1 MLLRRFLHKLSIF
14 LQLCWAFF
22 PGILL
27 LIIAYVFF
35 SNLLQGKDILIT
47 GLRSKLT
54 GLLFTIALFFWVLV
68 TWYTSRLIAYNNDKL
83 FRISKDGLYHT
94 PRVLGYA
101 CFTVLIIALTL
112 LVNPIK
118 NIYAIHL
125 GILFVSTI
133 VYLKL
138 HPIFEKIKNAKN
150 RSTLLNI
157 RYLLWILFFVIVTTM
172 IYIHTITSYI
182 LGLALIQIGYLFL
195 VITRRKISE
204 TEMGKDNSMKLP
216 LSGRLGDHY
225 KKLIHWLFTDKE
237 ANRESSVKTE
247 MIEAEK
253 HIFFWFSLFSLAA
266 LIIYITAVSSLSFA
280 RYISPLPIILLS
292 FGILL
297 GGGNIISLFSIKQ
310 KINFHFLFIIT
321 LIVLGYVVETHYVSL
336 EKTSAT
342 HAPYAKRPSLRQQFL
357 TWTEQKKVILD
368 DTAQKEFPVF
378 LVLADGGASRS
389 AYWTASVLS
398 TIDNESKGAFSNNL
412 LALSGASG
420 GCLGNLAFIAAR
432 KNQYRESSLNQI
444 QAYLSNDFLSFP
456 LARLL
461 GPDLILPFLPER
473 IGGDRA
479 RALEQSLKNVGYEN
493 PFSVMMKKRFSE
505 LTVSSDSSFD
515 PIIAINCTRM
525 QDGAPAV
532 ISNIQID
539 EKVFGKRIDVLGLL
553 KPDEEISV
561 ASAVVLGARFP
572 YFSPAGRIQDQYF
585 VDGGYFDNSGAGVAH
600 EMILELQELINDSI
614 RVNPSHSFGKIR
626 FHVVHITNQPKTE
639 NKITKTHP
647 LINDLAA
654 PVKTIL
660 GSYTSQTDINNLRLF
675 KYLLGIYNG
684 DTTYHSINLYKENEE
699 DVYPMNWSIS
709 NGALKKMN
717 LRLKENE
724 KINALVST
732 ISNTKTQ

>member
-1 MLLRRFLHKLSIF
+1 MFLRKFLHKLSVF

-47 GLRSKLT
+47 GLRSRQT
-54 GLLFTIALFFWVLV
+54 GLFFTIALFFWVLV

-83 FRISKDGLYHT
+83 FRISKEGLYHT
-94 PRVLGYA
+94 PRILGYA
-101 CFTVLIIALTL
+101 CFTVMIISLSL
-112 LVNPIK
+112 LHKPFL
-118 NIYAIHL
+118 NIYVTHAV
-125 GILFVSTI
+125 ILFISAFIYFT
-133 VYLKL
+133 L

-150 RSTLLNI
+150 RNTLINM
-157 RYLLWILFFVIVTTM
+157 RYVLWALFFVIVFF
-172 IYIHTITSYI
+172 TITIHSIASYVI
-182 LGLALIQIGYLFL
+182 GFFLIQIGFLFL

-204 TEMGKDNSMKLP
+204 TDMNEGHLSVLPFIGTSGKQ
-216 LSGRLGDHY
+216 Y
-225 KKLIHWLFTDKE
+225 KKMIQWLFTDKE
-237 ANRESSVKTE
+237 ADGGSLSKTT
-247 MIEAEK
+247 MIKAEK
-253 HIFFWFSLFSLAA
+253 NIFFWFSLFSLVAF
-266 LIIYITAVSSLSFA
+266 IIYITAVSSLSFA
-280 RYISPLPIILLS
+280 RYISALPIILLS

-297 GGGNIISLFSIKQ
+297 GGGNIISMFSIKQ
-310 KINFHFLFIIT
+310 KINFHFLFIT
-321 LIVLGYVVETHYVSL
+321 MLIALGYIVETHFVTL

-342 HAPYAKRPSLRQQFL
+342 QSPYLNRPNLRKQFL
-357 TWTEQKKVILD
+357 TWIDQRDNILD
-368 DTAQKEFPVF
+368 DSTQKELPVF
-378 LVLADGGASRS
+378 FVLADGGASRS
-389 AYWTASVLS
+389 AYWTASVLA
-398 TIDNESKGAFSNNL
+398 TIDKESNGVFSNNL
-412 LALSGASG
+412 FALSGASG

-444 QAYLSNDFLSFP
+444 QDYLSNDFLSFP

-473 IGGDRA
+473 ISGDRA
-479 RALEQSLKNVGYEN
+479 SALEQSLMNVGYEN
-493 PFSVMMKKRFSE
+493 PFSSLMKKSFSE
-505 LTVSSDSSFD
+505 LTPSTDKSLD
-515 PIIAINCTRM
+515 PVIAINCTRM
-525 QDGAPAV
+525 QDGSPAV

-539 EKVFGKRIDVLGLL
+539 ENVFGKRIDVLGLL
-553 KPDEEISV
+553 KANEEISV

-600 EMILELQELINDSI
+600 EMILDLQELIHDST
-614 RVNPSHSFGKIR
+614 RVNPTHKFGKIR

-647 LINDLAA
+647 LVNDLAA

-660 GSYTSQTDINNLRLF
+660 GSYASQTDINNLRLF

-684 DTTYHSINLYKENEE
+684 DTTYHSINLYKDNEE

-717 LRLKENE
+717 LRLNEHE
-724 KINALVST
+724 KINALVSK
-732 ISNTKTQ
+732 ISYPRMK